1 MWAIFSPKLKQ
12 HSTFY
17 HPNHIFH
24 NHTNIH
30 IHISHKLVSNIYFWG
45 EVWEDLHWLPHRTL
59 LQKYPRCTFRYCV
72 LCLAE
77 SSLVRRPHCTHPALL
92 PSPSLIVDGA
102 SLTPMIITS
111 TKLSLSFF
119 SMSQSG
125 CLSSQVLL
133 K

>member
-17 HPNHIFH
+17 HPDHTFH

-30 IHISHKLVSNIYFWG
+30 ISHKLVSKIYFWW

-59 LQKYPRCTFRYCV
+59 LQKYPRCTFRCYV
-72 LCLAE
+72 ICLAE
-77 SSLVRRPHCTHPALL
+77 SSLMRRPHCTHPALL

-102 SLTPMIITS
+102 SLTSKLITS
-111 TKLSLSFF
+111 TKLSLSCF

-125 CLSSQVLL
+125 CLSSQALF